1 MQLESSWYV
10 IQHLLIFRVRNML
23 VLKLVDI
30 SPEELPE
37 FIMFKLLSK
46 CEIVVTIWLEVF
58 PNLRFLTYQSLHL
71 IMAFLYKGRQ
81 FSCHID

>member
-1 MQLESSWYV
+1 
-10 IQHLLIFRVRNML
+10 ML

-58 PNLRFLTYQSLHL
+58 PNLRFLTYQSFHL
-71 IMAFLYKGRQ
+71 IMAFLYEGRQ
-81 FSCHID
+81 FSCHIDWGNPIWGAIDQLNSLILSNR